1 MTEARTIYDQ
11 DLDRNPANYV
21 PLTPIS
27 FLLRSAR
34 VWGKRTAV
42 VHGEQQYTY
51 AQMLER
57 CRRLGSALE
66 RAGVGRG
73 QTVAVMA
80 PNVPALLE
88 AHYGVAMAGPG
99 AVLCALNTRLDAAA
113 IAFMLRHSEAKVLL
127 TDREYS
133 AVIGA
138 ALAQLEH
145 KPLVIDIDDPV
156 TPPQNWG
163 ARLGEMDYEAF
174 LASGAPD
181 HPVRLVSD
189 EWSAIALG
197 YTSGTT
203 SDPKGVVTHHRGAHL
218 NAVAMAL
225 EYGLN
230 PESVYLW
237 TLPMFHCNGWTY
249 TWAVTLAGGM
259 HICLRKVDPAVIFP
273 LIERHGVTHMCGAP
287 VVMNMLINAPEDI
300 RRRPPR
306 RVHFM
311 TGGAAPPQAVIE
323 RMEALGFAVHHLY
336 GLTETY
342 GPATTNAWQPEL
354 EQMDLPRKAAFMAR
368 QGVEHPMLE
377 EVTVMN
383 PNTMERVPADGKTMG
398 EIMMRGNTVMMG
410 YLKNPKATA
419 SAFAG
424 GWFHSGDLAVL
435 HPDGYV
441 EIKDR
446 SKDIII
452 SGGENISSIEVED
465 VLYRHPAVLEAAVVA
480 HPDEKWGEVPHAFVT
495 LKEGMAGRVSAADI
509 IAFCRENMAHY
520 KCPRYVSFGPL
531 PKTSTGKIQKFALRE
546 MAKTNVA
553 AQ

>member
-1 MTEARTIYDQ
+1 MAGLDRGNRREAKMTEARTIYDQ

-57 CRRLGSALE
+57 CRRLASALE

-80 PNVPALLE
+80 PNVRALLE

-113 IAFMLRHSEAKVLL
+113 IAFMLRHSEAKVLI
-127 TDREYS
+127 TDRECS
-133 AVIGA
+133 SVIGA
-138 ALAQLEH
+138 ALAQLDH
-145 KPLVIDIDDPV
+145 KPLVIDIDDPM
-156 TPPQNWG
+156 TPPQNRG

-181 HPVRLVSD
+181 HPVRLVAD

-230 PESVYLW
+230 PEAVYLW

-249 TWAVTLAGGM
+249 TWAVTAVAGT
-259 HICLRKVDPAVIFP
+259 HVCLRRVDPALIFP
-273 LIERHGVTHMCGAP
+273 AIAEHKVTHMCGAP
-287 VVMNMLINAPEDI
+287 IVLNMLVHAPEAVK
-300 RRRPPR
+300 RRFERTIE
-306 RVHFM
+306 VA
-311 TGGAAPPQAVIE
+311 TGGAAPPSAVIAAME
-323 RMEALGFAVHHLY
+323 RMGFRVTHLY
-336 GLTETY
+336 GKTESY
-342 GPATTNAWQPEL
+342 GPATLCAWQEGWAALPL
-354 EQMDLPRKAAFMAR
+354 EERAGFMAR
-368 QGVEHPMLE
+368 QGVPMTTLAD
-377 EVTVMN
+377 
-383 PNTMERVPADGKTMG
+383 TMVATPDSMEPVPADG
-398 EIMMRGNTVMMG
+398 
-410 YLKNPKATA
+410 AT
-419 SAFAG
+419 
-424 GWFHSGDLAVL
+424 
-435 HPDGYV
+435 
-441 EIKDR
+441 
-446 SKDIII
+446 
-452 SGGENISSIEVED
+452 
-465 VLYRHPAVLEAAVVA
+465 
-480 HPDEKWGEVPHAFVT
+480 
-495 LKEGMAGRVSAADI
+495 
-509 IAFCRENMAHY
+509 
-520 KCPRYVSFGPL
+520 
-531 PKTSTGKIQKFALRE
+531 
-546 MAKTNVA
+546 
-553 AQ
+553 